1 MGTEVRRAQ
10 RPMRSQRPF
19 GRLVRRHWST
29 AVAYLVVILV
39 CVFVLIPIL
48 AGFVTAF
55 KPGPI
60 QIASPPVWL
69 FQPTLDNFQRVLI
82 AKNGLLNLRN
92 SIIVTVLSITV
103 SLLVAVPAAYSL
115 ARLRMKGRQQLLGW
129 IISLR
134 MIPPVVVALPFFVL
148 IDRMKL
154 YDTYV
159 GLSLTYLSFSIPMII
174 WIMRGY
180 FARTPHL
187 EESAMVDGCSRLQAV
202 LRVLLPVV
210 MPGLAATALLVAM
223 VAWNEYM
230 LALILTGRNTATLP
244 IGAVT
249 YVTRVRVEWGE
260 LFAMNLII
268 AAPVLLL
275 AATLHRHLVRGLT
288 FGMVE

>member
-1 MGTEVRRAQ
+1 MQTRTSQGRQ
-10 RPMRSQRPF
+10 RSFWWQ
-19 GRLVRRHWST
+19 VRRHWGT
-29 AVAYLVVILV
+29 AAAYVIITLVSIM
-39 CVFVLIPIL
+39 VLIPIL

-69 FQPTLDNFQRVLI
+69 FLPTLDNFERVLF
-82 AKNGLLNLRN
+82 AKKGLLNLRN
-92 SIIVTVLSITV
+92 SIIVTALSISI

-115 ARLRMKGRQQLLGW
+115 ARLRMRGRQQLLGW

-134 MIPPVVVALPFFVL
+134 MIPPMVVALPFFVL
-148 IDRMKL
+148 IERMNL
-154 YDTYV
+154 YDTYI

-268 AAPVLLL
+268 ATPVLLL
-275 AATLHRHLVRGLT
+275 AATLRRHLVRGLT
-288 FGMVE
+288 FGMFE

>member
-1 MGTEVRRAQ
+1 MQAQMSMRRK
-10 RPMRSQRPF
+10 RSF
-19 GRLVRRHWST
+19 WWLVRRHWGT
-29 AVAYLVVILV
+29 ALAYLIVTLV
-39 CVFVLIPIL
+39 SIMVLIPIL

-55 KPGPI
+55 KPGLI

-69 FQPTLDNFQRVLI
+69 FQPTLDNFERVLF
-82 AKNGLLNLRN
+82 AKKGLLNLRN
-92 SIIVTVLSITV
+92 SIIVTVLSISI
-103 SLLVAVPAAYSL
+103 SLLVGVPAAYSL
-115 ARLRMKGRQQLLGW
+115 ARLRMRGRQQLLGW

-154 YDTYV
+154 YDSYI

-180 FARTPHL
+180 FARTPLL

-202 LRVLLPVV
+202 VRVLLPVV

-223 VAWNEYM
+223 VAWNEYL

-244 IGAVT
+244 IAAVT

-275 AATLHRHLVRGLT
+275 AATLRRHLVHGLT
-288 FGMVE
+288 FGLFE

>member
-1 MGTEVRRAQ
+1 MQAQMSMRRK
-10 RPMRSQRPF
+10 RSF
-19 GRLVRRHWST
+19 WWLVRRHWST
-29 AVAYLVVILV
+29 ALAYLIVTLV
-39 CVFVLIPIL
+39 SIMVLIPIL

-60 QIASPPVWL
+60 QITSPPVWFFL
-69 FQPTLDNFQRVLI
+69 PTLDNFERVLF
-82 AKNGLLNLRN
+82 AKKGLLNLRN
-92 SIIVTVLSITV
+92 SIIVTVLSISV
-103 SLLVAVPAAYSL
+103 SLLVGVPAAYSL
-115 ARLRMKGRQQLLGW
+115 ARLRMRGRQQLLGW

-154 YDTYV
+154 YDTYI

-180 FARTPHL
+180 FARTPQL

-202 LRVLLPVV
+202 VRVLLPVV

-275 AATLHRHLVRGLT
+275 AATLRRHLVRGLT
-288 FGMVE
+288 FGLFE

>member
-1 MGTEVRRAQ
+1 MRRQ
-10 RPMRSQRPF
+10 RTFWWQ
-19 GRLVRRHWST
+19 VRRHWGT
-29 AVAYLVVILV
+29 AAAYVIITLVSIM
-39 CVFVLIPIL
+39 VLIPIL

-60 QIASPPVWL
+60 QITSPPVWL
-69 FQPTLDNFQRVLI
+69 FLPTLDNFERVLF
-82 AKNGLLNLRN
+82 AKKGLLNLRN
-92 SIIVTVLSITV
+92 SIIVTVLSISV

-115 ARLRMKGRQQLLGW
+115 ARLRMRGRQQLLGW

-134 MIPPVVVALPFFVL
+134 MIPPMVVALPFFVL
-148 IDRMKL
+148 IERMKL
-154 YDTYV
+154 YDTYI

-268 AAPVLLL
+268 ATPVILL
-275 AATLHRHLVRGLT
+275 AATLRRHLVRGLT
-288 FGMVE
+288 FGMFE

>member
-1 MGTEVRRAQ
+1 M
-10 RPMRSQRPF
+10 
-19 GRLVRRHWST
+19 
-29 AVAYLVVILV
+29 
-39 CVFVLIPIL
+39 VLIPIL

-55 KPGPI
+55 KPGLI

-69 FQPTLDNFQRVLI
+69 FQPTLDNFERVLF
-82 AKNGLLNLRN
+82 AKKGLLNLRN
-92 SIIVTVLSITV
+92 SIIVTVLSIGV
-103 SLLVAVPAAYSL
+103 SLLVGVPAAYSL
-115 ARLRMKGRQQLLGW
+115 ARLRMRGRQQLLGW

-154 YDTYV
+154 YDSYI

-180 FARTPHL
+180 FARTPLL

-202 LRVLLPVV
+202 VRVLLPVV

-223 VAWNEYM
+223 VAWNEYL

-244 IGAVT
+244 IAAVT

-275 AATLHRHLVRGLT
+275 AATLRHHLVRGLT
-288 FGMVE
+288 FGLFE